1 MSTETL
7 QGRIAAEDV
16 SEVKSWVL
24 PPVDDSGKI
33 LSSAE
38 KEARDRRQRLLRQGK
53 ESIQTVEVPTSPA
66 KTGMTAKEMQDIF
79 DAAEKDGFAQ
89 GHTEGYSKGQADGY
103 EAGKQQGLMEM
114 RAQLLAEQQR
124 FQQIAQALLV
134 PLAEQDDDIEN
145 MLLDTI
151 CTLTQSVI
159 QRELLTDSSHIVELV
174 KAAVEALPVGS
185 KNIKVC
191 LNSNDFPIIEAYAKE
206 QQLEWKFFSDAQ
218 LLPGG
223 CRIETPESRVDFSV
237 SFRLQSVLE
246 EFLTGRMANNTE
258 DESNI
263 ENKSNIE
270 DKSNTL

>member
-16 SEVKSWVL
+16 SEVKSWIL

-38 KEARDRRQRLLRQGK
+38 KEAKDRRQRLLRQGK

-66 KTGMTAKEMQDIF
+66 KTGMTAQEMQDIF

-114 RAQLLAEQQR
+114 RAQLAIEQQR
-124 FQQIAQALLV
+124 FQQIAQALLE
-134 PLAEQDDDIEN
+134 PIAAQDDDIEN

-159 QRELLTDSSHIVELV
+159 QRELSIDSSQIIDLV
-174 KAAVEALPVGS
+174 RIAIDALPVGS
-185 KNIKVC
+185 KHIKVC
-191 LNSNDFPIIEAYAKE
+191 LNPVDLTAIEAYAQE
-206 QQLEWKFFSDAQ
+206 QQLEWKFFGDAQ

-237 SFRLQSVLE
+237 SLRLQTVLE
-246 EFLTGRMANNTE
+246 EFLKGQLAKDTE
-258 DESNI
+258 DENHV
-263 ENKSNIE
+263 
-270 DKSNTL
+270 